1 MQKILRIGSGA
12 LFGAMVFLFFLVV
25 FQGVVNIPAWLAV
38 AGRMHPMFLHFP
50 IVLLL
55 LSFFTVWLPDGKNPN
70 NEWLALLRLT
80 AALSAAITA
89 IMGMLLSM
97 EEDRAGNLLEQHK
110 WGGVIIALAGFLF
123 YAYFSLLT
131 PRMLLTRIFTVIA
144 TVGIIVT
151 GHWGADLTHGKDY
164 VLAPLKINE
173 THKVP
178 PDKAIIFAD
187 IIQPILEKKCVNCHG
202 EASIKGGLLLSDI
215 DGVLAGGK
223 TGPLFI
229 PGQPDTSLLIHRIRL
244 PQEDKKHMPP
254 SSKPQLTPAE
264 AALLYAWIAAGADTD
279 TKLFSLPEKDSFRV
293 MATAYLQPG
302 ELAAGTDEPVYDF
315 KAADE
320 KKVLALNNNYRI
332 VVPLGKNSPALSV
345 NFFGKNAYSSKSL
358 EELLEV
364 KQQVTQLNLARM
376 PVKDADMKVIQQLVN
391 LRKLNLNYTDITP
404 AGIPALSSLKHLQE
418 LTLSGTAVNSEA
430 IEKLLPSTAISS
442 LFVWDSKIDSIQ
454 LQRLRA
460 KFPSVD
466 IQTGFVDRGDD
477 IIALSVPFI
486 KTPAGIFDS
495 DITVEMAH
503 PFKGVEIRYTLDDT
517 EPDSVNSPVY
527 TSPVHIAKN
536 TTVKARAFK
545 KGWYGSGV
553 AQASFIKRG
562 VVPDSVILASAP
574 DPKYRPSQSMALL
587 DGQLGDY
594 ANTSNGDWFGYRNNN
609 ASYYLLFKKTVAIKS
624 VLLNMM
630 QNLGGHIFPPA
641 RIDIWGGADSSHLK
655 LLGSS
660 SPAVPPKGT
669 PSKLLQEQ
677 VQFDPAEVQCLKI
690 IVKPIVALPPWH
702 DSKGKPG
709 WAFISE
715 VVLN

>member
-1 MQKILRIGSGA
+1 MQKILKIGSGA
-12 LFGAMVFLFFLVV
+12 LFGAMVFLLFLVV
-25 FQGVVNIPAWLAV
+25 FQGVISIPAWLAV

-55 LSFFTVWLPDGKNPN
+55 LSFITMWLPGSKNRN
-70 NEWLALLRLT
+70 DEWLSLLRLMAALT
-80 AALSAAITA
+80 AAVTA

-97 EEDRAGNLLEQHK
+97 EDDRSGDILEQHK
-110 WGGVIIALAGFLF
+110 WGGVIIAIAGFLF
-123 YAYFSLLT
+123 YTYFPLLI
-131 PRMLLTRIFTVIA
+131 RHVLITRIFTVFA
-144 TVGIIVT
+144 TVVIIIT
-151 GHWGADLTHGKDY
+151 GHWGADLTHGKNY

-173 THKVP
+173 THKVS

-187 IIQPILEKKCVNCHG
+187 IIQPILEKKCANCHG

-229 PGQPDTSLLIHRIRL
+229 PGQPDTSLLIHRIQL
-244 PQEDKKHMPP
+244 PLEDKKHMPP
-254 SSKPQLTPAE
+254 ASKPQLTQAE
-264 AALLYAWIAAGADTD
+264 SALLYTWIASGAAADTL
-279 TKLFSLPEKDSFRV
+279 LFSLPEKDSFRV
-293 MATAYLQPG
+293 MATRYLQPA
-302 ELAAGTDEPVYDF
+302 EAAGTEEPVYDF

-345 NFFGKNAYSSKSL
+345 NNFGKNAYSTKSL

-364 KQQVTQLNLARM
+364 KQQITQLNLSRM
-376 PVKDADMKVIQQLVN
+376 PVKDADIKVIQQLTN

-404 AGIPALSSLKHLQE
+404 TGISGLNSLKHLQE

-430 IEKLLPSTAISS
+430 IEKLLPSTTISS
-442 LFVWDSKIDSIQ
+442 LFVWDTKIDSVQ
-454 LQRLRA
+454 LQRLRV

-466 IQTGFVDRGDD
+466 IQTGFADKGGD
-477 IIALSVPFI
+477 IVALSAPFI

-495 DITVEMAH
+495 DISVEITH

-517 EPDSVNSPVY
+517 DPDSANSPVY
-527 TSPVHIAKN
+527 TTPLHFEKN

-553 AQASFIKRG
+553 AQSSYIKRG
-562 VVPDSVILASAP
+562 VVPDSVIVASTP
-574 DPKYRPSQSMALL
+574 DPKYRPSQATALT
-587 DGQLGDY
+587 DGQLGDFT
-594 ANTSNGDWFGYRNNN
+594 NISNGDWFGYHGSN
-609 ASYYLLFKKTVAIKS
+609 ASYYLLFKKTVSIKS

-630 QNLGGHIFPPA
+630 QNLGAHIFPPN
-641 RIDIWGGADSSHLK
+641 RIEIWGGSDSSHLK
-655 LLGSS
+655 LLGSI
-660 SPAVPPKGT
+660 SPAVPEKGT
-669 PSKLLQEQ
+669 PSRLLQEQ
-677 VQFDPAEVQCLKI
+677 VQFSPAEVQCLKI
-690 IVKPIVALPPWH
+690 IVKPIAALPAWH